1 MANTFKFELVSPER
15 LLVSEDVSEVI
26 VPGAEGDFTM
36 LVNHAP
42 FVAMLRPGI
51 LRIPSLKGR
60 EAQFYLGGG
69 FAEAN
74 PDRLTV
80 LAETAMPLEELTAE
94 RLDAELAQAKA
105 DRETAPTAE
114 ARLLAED
121 VVERLVSLKDA
132 MARAA

>member
-1 MANTFKFELVSPER
+1 MAETFKFELVSPER
-15 LLVSEDVSEVI
+15 LLVSEDVAEVI

-42 FVAMLRPGI
+42 FVAMLRPGL

-60 EAQFYLGGG
+60 EAQFYVGGG
-69 FAEAN
+69 FAEAS

-80 LAETAMPLEELTAE
+80 LAETAMPAEELTAD

-105 DRETAPTAE
+105 DREAAATPE
-114 ARLLAED
+114 AKLLAED
-121 VVERLVSLKDA
+121 AVERLTSLKETFG
-132 MARAA
+132 RAA